1 MCYKQPTLHCAALV
15 SSRDQINVHYYVK
28 MMQSNVEQI
37 HADNQCGFK
46 LGNIKEKSCRP
57 TILKVIFFAY
67 FLKKSF
73 FHYILGRHELNYLK
87 FSGHIDY
94 VPGHI
99 LM

>member
-57 TILKVIFFAY
+57 TRLNVTFFSY
-67 FLKKSF
+67 FLKKRF
-73 FHYILGRHELNYLK
+73 FIYSQKFFGGSNRK
-87 FSGHIDY
+87 FSGERSCIY
-94 VPGHI
+94 IGKT
-99 LM
+99 